1 MKNSTALGAKEK
13 TTHTITFKSKQHENF
28 YQEYLSKDRYQDV
41 YYKALVYCLG
51 ISEDTR
57 NHVDNIYDF
66 KTGCVITECLHEG
79 WQTSGSVRVVR
90 MAFNL
95 YCNGTPSVF
104 DYEDA
109 EEQVDECRQYTV
121 EEIFCCAYAPYFWQA
136 IQIRYPEYATY
147 NHKLYALLGGTD

>member
-57 NHVDNIYDF
+57 NCWFIL
-66 KTGCVITECLHEG
+66 KTDPVLTRKIDPPTAVAM
-79 WQTSGSVRVVR
+79 S
-90 MAFNL
+90 
-95 YCNGTPSVF
+95 
-104 DYEDA
+104 
-109 EEQVDECRQYTV
+109 
-121 EEIFCCAYAPYFWQA
+121 
-136 IQIRYPEYATY
+136 
-147 NHKLYALLGGTD
+147 K

>member
-66 KTGCVITECLHEG
+66 KTGNELTVYELYLENLKIKDFTFAQKFFKIHDILDILDNK
-79 WQTSGSVRVVR
+79 WSYNLANSNDSQTRNNSQKHIMILR
-90 MAFNL
+90 
-95 YCNGTPSVF
+95 
-104 DYEDA
+104 
-109 EEQVDECRQYTV
+109 
-121 EEIFCCAYAPYFWQA
+121 
-136 IQIRYPEYATY
+136 
-147 NHKLYALLGGTD
+147 KK

>member
-66 KTGCVITECLHEG
+66 KTGNIKTECLKEG
-79 WQTSGSVRVVR
+79 WQTSGSLNIIR

-104 DYEDA
+104 DIDDA
-109 EEQVDECRQYTV
+109 DGQLQECGCYTV
-121 EEIFCCAYAPYFWQA
+121 E
-136 IQIRYPEYATY
+136 
-147 NHKLYALLGGTD
+147 D